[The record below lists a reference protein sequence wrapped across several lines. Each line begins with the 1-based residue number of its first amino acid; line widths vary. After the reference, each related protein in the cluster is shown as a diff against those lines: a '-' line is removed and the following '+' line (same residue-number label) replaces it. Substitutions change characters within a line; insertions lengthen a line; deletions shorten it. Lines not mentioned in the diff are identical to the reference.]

1 MYKVYS
7 SVSHSVMSDSL
18 LPHGLYPTRLI
29 CLWNSPDKNTGVGCH
44 FLLQGLFLTQ
54 GLNPGLPHCRHCRQN
69 PFQLQLQE
77 QIIFMSFLKSYSIL
91 PIPYETIKGIKTW
104 RSNFVPQ
111 LGGGEG
117 GRKHNTLHFLE
128 WETGPKMP

>member
-1 MYKVYS
+1 
-7 SVSHSVMSDSL
+7 
-18 LPHGLYPTRLI
+18 
-29 CLWNSPDKNTGVGCH
+29 
-44 FLLQGLFLTQ
+44 
-54 GLNPGLPHCRHCRQN
+54 
-69 PFQLQLQE
+69 
-77 QIIFMSFLKSYSIL
+77 MSFLKSYSILPIPYETYSIL

-128 WETGPKMP
+128 WEMGPKMP